1 MNLKITLNT
10 EEYAMSVK
18 EMLVIMFEKDIGVLK
33 QESEIGSED
42 SIVYSLTFLH
52 KNKITIKILLF
63 QTDLTHWV
71 IHHELSKEHHRLVKK
86 IIRVCTK
93 IKRIKT
99 EDQLLLSKDLL
110 EIQKENFIKNFS
122 RSILQNFLNK
132 HFTLFK

>member
-1 MNLKITLNT
+1 MN
-10 EEYAMSVK
+10 VK

-42 SIVYSLTFLH
+42 SLVYSLTFLH

-71 IHHELSKEHHRLVKK
+71 IHHELSKEHPRLVKK
-86 IIRVCTK
+86 IIRICTK
-93 IKRIKT
+93 IKSIKT
-99 EDQLLLSKDLL
+99 EDQFLLSKDLL
-110 EIQKENFIKNFS
+110 EIQEGNFIKNFS